1 MLIKWDDSG
10 EDRKRPLG
18 IAHEKRYNWEKTGL
32 GDMNNLYPRL
42 LYYFVRQE
50 K

>member
-1 MLIKWDDSG
+1 MILVKIEKG
-10 EDRKRPLG
+10 PLVQPMKKDIMG
-18 IAHEKRYNWEKTGL
+18 KKVVIGL